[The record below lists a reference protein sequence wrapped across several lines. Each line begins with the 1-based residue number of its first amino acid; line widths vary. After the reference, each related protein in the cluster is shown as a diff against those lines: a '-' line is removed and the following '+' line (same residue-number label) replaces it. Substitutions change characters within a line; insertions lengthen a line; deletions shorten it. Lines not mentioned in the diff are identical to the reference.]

1 MMTIRNFFLFLS
13 LLLAMSLS
21 AQVTVRD
28 VFKTMPHA
36 MIPYLEENS
45 KLDFIDFIDSGMKA
59 EVTNALSGKSIMQ
72 RCTDKY
78 LALTL
83 NEASQLTMRLLPVSE
98 PVDSASQV
106 ICLVRTY
113 GTDIR
118 ESVVSFYSVNW
129 RQLPASR
136 YVSMPDGVWVA
147 SLGDSDDELT
157 LTSDNRLNPP
167 ANKEQKVIEGK
178 QIILKWNDG
187 FVNKQ

>member
-36 MIPYLEENS
+36 MISYLEENS

-147 SLGDSDDELT
+147 SLGESDDELT

-178 QIILKWNDG
+178 QIILKWDDG

>member
-36 MIPYLEENS
+36 MIPYLEENN

-147 SLGDSDDELT
+147 SLGESDDELT

-178 QIILKWNDG
+178 QIILKWNDR

>member
-59 EVTNALSGKSIMQ
+59 EVTNALNGKSIMQ

-78 LALTL
+78 LTLTL
-83 NEASQLTMRLLPVSE
+83 NEASQFTMRLLPVSE

-147 SLGDSDDELT
+147 SLGESDDELT